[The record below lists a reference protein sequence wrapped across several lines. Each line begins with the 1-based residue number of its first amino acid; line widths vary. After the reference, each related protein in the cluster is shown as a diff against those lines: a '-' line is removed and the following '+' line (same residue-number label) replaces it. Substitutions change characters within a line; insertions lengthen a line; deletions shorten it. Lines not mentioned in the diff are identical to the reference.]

1 MNQMVCLL
9 YAPSIPKRVLNLL
22 YINSKKCSAH
32 TPTRTAYRVNEP
44 GDQTKWK
51 DKYRNDLTKKK
62 ILEYNNGGKYTH
74 TDINFYSYMVRCM
87 EQTTKWWRF
96 GMKRTFTTNQQ
107 MRYFK

>member
-1 MNQMVCLL
+1 MVCLL

-62 ILEYNNGGKYTH
+62 YSNIIMVVNTH
-74 TDINFYSYMVRCM
+74 TQISIFIHIWFVAWSKPLSGGDS
-87 EQTTKWWRF
+87 E
-96 GMKRTFTTNQQ
+96 
-107 MRYFK
+107 